1 MLAFSKYFATA
12 GLVLVCF
19 SCEKAIPPLSFDV
32 PQVEIDL
39 DDIVKRGYINAL
51 VDNNSFSYFIYK
63 GHPMGYEYELLQL
76 LAKQLDVSLKI
87 KVTSGVDRAFE
98 QLNTGEGDII
108 AFPLTITKPRRE
120 IVNFTRPH
128 FNTYQVLVQ
137 RKPNN
142 WRNLSLEQINDS
154 MLRDPAELVGKKIY
168 VIKGTSHELH
178 LKHLS
183 EELGGDI
190 LIENDTLSSESES
203 LIRKVALGDIDY
215 TVADHTMA
223 RINSAYYPNLD
234 VSTVLSIP
242 QQIAWALRKNSPK
255 LMEVID
261 RWLLDIKEEPTF
273 MVIYNRYFKSP
284 RTSIDHMQSD
294 YSSLGG
300 NKLSPY
306 DDLIKQGADKL
317 GWDWR
322 LLAAVV
328 YQESKFNPTDESWAG
343 ARGLM
348 QLMPETAKRFGA
360 TDLKDPKQSLKAGV
374 NYLMYLEKYWTRR
387 IPDQQERLKF
397 VLASYNAGLAHIL
410 DARKLCKKY
419 GRNEALWLDVQYFL
433 LKKSDPKYYRDPLVT
448 AGYCKCEEPVD
459 YVQVVLDRFE
469 EYKIH
474 IRLPQFDEQVVESLK
489 TPK

>member
-1 MLAFSKYFATA
+1 MFICRAT
-12 GLVLVCF
+12 
-19 SCEKAIPPLSFDV
+19 IP
-32 PQVEIDL
+32 
-39 DDIVKRGYINAL
+39 R
-51 VDNNSFSYFIYK
+51 
-63 GHPMGYEYELLQL
+63 
-76 LAKQLDVSLKI
+76 
-87 KVTSGVDRAFE
+87 
-98 QLNTGEGDII
+98 
-108 AFPLTITKPRRE
+108 
-120 IVNFTRPH
+120 
-128 FNTYQVLVQ
+128 
-137 RKPNN
+137 
-142 WRNLSLEQINDS
+142 
-154 MLRDPAELVGKKIY
+154 
-168 VIKGTSHELH
+168 
-178 LKHLS
+178 
-183 EELGGDI
+183 
-190 LIENDTLSSESES
+190 
-203 LIRKVALGDIDY
+203 
-215 TVADHTMA
+215 
-223 RINSAYYPNLD
+223 
-234 VSTVLSIP
+234 
-242 QQIAWALRKNSPK
+242 
-255 LMEVID
+255 
-261 RWLLDIKEEPTF
+261 
-273 MVIYNRYFKSP
+273 
-284 RTSIDHMQSD
+284 
-294 YSSLGG
+294 LGG

-419 GRNEALWLDVQYFL
+419 GRNEALWMDVQYFL

-459 YVQVVLDRFE
+459 YVQVVLERFE

-474 IRLPQFDEQVVESLK
+474 IRLPQFDEQAVESLK
-489 TPK
+489 TAK